1 MAGRLASGAES
12 RLENQRFGAL
22 QLSVAIFCAL
32 AQGFDGYD
40 INAIG
45 MAVPSLSQVWHAA
58 PSSFAITFV
67 MSNVGV
73 MVGALACGP
82 AGDRLGRKPV
92 ILTSLL
98 FLGVFSFASAYAASV
113 DTLAGLRFFTGIGI
127 GALMPTTVAL
137 VSDYSPERLRAVVT
151 MAIFCGNPLGGF
163 LGGQLIAQLLPL
175 HGWTVI
181 FHIGGILPLILF
193 AVLLIWL
200 PESPRFMLAHRHRS
214 SHALRVY
221 AALGIDPD
229 AASASGSAHQVDV
242 ATGNTIV
249 ALFTEGYALRT
260 VLFWVMFF
268 CSLLSLYLIGFW
280 LPTVL
285 HLEGL
290 TPADAVFSSSLYSAG
305 GVLSVLAIG
314 PLTQRFRIEPVL
326 SACLALGIV
335 VIAGVA
341 LGNLPYLLLLATI
354 FLMGVCVIGGQCG
367 INGLAAARYPARM
380 RNTGVGWAL
389 GVGRLGGIFGPALG
403 GLLLSSGWRPP
414 HILLCSCITAGIA
427 ALCVVLLQ
435 LPAARVESELLREA

>member
-1 MAGRLASGAES
+1 MSGRLASSAES

-40 INAIG
+40 ISAIG
-45 MAVPSLSQVWHAA
+45 MAVPSLSHVWHAA
-58 PSSFAITFV
+58 PASFAITFV

-73 MVGALACGP
+73 MGGALASGP

-98 FLGVFSFASAYAASV
+98 LLGVFSFASAYAGSV
-113 DTLAGLRFFTGIGI
+113 DTLAYLRFFTGIGI
-127 GALMPTTVAL
+127 GALMPATVAL

-175 HGWTVI
+175 YGWTVI

-193 AVLLIWL
+193 PVLLIWL
-200 PESPRFMLAHRHRS
+200 PESPRFMLARGRRS
-214 SHALRVY
+214 NRALRVY

-229 AASASGSAHQVDV
+229 AAPGIGAVHRVDV
-242 ATGNTIV
+242 ANGNTIV

-260 VLFWVMFF
+260 ILFWIMFF

-314 PLTQRFRIEPVL
+314 PLTHRFAIEPVL
-326 SACLALGIV
+326 AACLALGIV

-389 GVGRLGGIFGPALG
+389 GIGRLGGIFGPALG
-403 GLLLSSGWRPP
+403 GFLLASGWQPP
-414 HILLCSCITAGIA
+414 HILLCSCITAGVA

-435 LPAARVESELLREA
+435 IGAAQVEPDLLRET

>member
-1 MAGRLASGAES
+1 MSGRLASSAES
-12 RLENQRFGAL
+12 RLENQRFGGL
-22 QLSVAIFCAL
+22 QFSVAVFCAL

-45 MAVPSLSQVWHAA
+45 MAVPSLSHVWHAA

-98 FLGVFSFASAYAASV
+98 FLGVFSFASAYAGSV
-113 DTLAGLRFFTGIGI
+113 ETLAYLRFFTGIGI

-137 VSDYSPERLRAVVT
+137 VSDYSPERLRAAVT

-163 LGGQLIAQLLPL
+163 LGGQLIARLLPVY
-175 HGWTVI
+175 GWTVI
-181 FHIGGILPLILF
+181 FRIGGILPLILF
-193 AVLLIWL
+193 PMLMIWL
-200 PESPRFMLAHRHRS
+200 PESPRFMLAHRRRS
-214 SHALRVY
+214 SRALRVY
-221 AALGIDPD
+221 RILGIDPD
-229 AASASGSAHQVDV
+229 AVPGPAHQVDV
-242 ATGNTIV
+242 AKGNTIV

-260 VLFWVMFF
+260 VLFWIMFF

-314 PLTQRFRIEPVL
+314 PLTHRFGIEPVL
-326 SACLALGIV
+326 AACLALGIV

-341 LGNLPYLLLLATI
+341 LGNLSYLPLLATI
-354 FLMGVCVIGGQCG
+354 FVMGVCVIGGQCG

-389 GVGRLGGIFGPALG
+389 GIGRLGGIFGPALG
-403 GLLLSSGWRPP
+403 GLLLSNGWRPP
-414 HILLCSCITAGIA
+414 HILLCGCITAGIA

-435 LPAARVESELLREA
+435 LPAVRVKSELLREA

>member
-1 MAGRLASGAES
+1 MSSALATSPES
-12 RLENQRFGAL
+12 RLENQRFGSL

-40 INAIG
+40 ISAIG
-45 MAVPSLSQVWHAA
+45 MAVPSLSHAWQAA
-58 PSSFAITFV
+58 PASFAITFV

-98 FLGVFSFASAYAASV
+98 FLGVFSLASAHAGSV
-113 DTLAGLRFFTGIGI
+113 NTLAYLRFFTGIGI

-163 LGGQLIAQLLPL
+163 LGGQLIAQLLPAY
-175 HGWTVI
+175 GWPVI

-193 AVLLIWL
+193 PVLLICL
-200 PESPRFMLAHRHRS
+200 PESPRFMLAHHRRS
-214 SHALRVY
+214 RRALRIY
-221 AALGIDPD
+221 ATLGIDPD
-229 AASASGSAHQVDV
+229 TAPAIGLAQQLDV
-242 ATGNTIV
+242 AKGNTIV
-249 ALFTEGYALRT
+249 ALFTAGYALRT
-260 VLFWVMFF
+260 VLFWIMFF

-285 HLEGL
+285 HLDGL

-314 PLTQRFRIEPVL
+314 PLTRRFGLEPVL
-326 SACLALGIV
+326 GGCLALGIV

-354 FLMGVCVIGGQCG
+354 FVMGVCVIGGQCG
-367 INGLAAARYPARM
+367 INGLSAARYPARM

-389 GVGRLGGIFGPALG
+389 GIGRLGGIFGPALG
-403 GLLLSSGWRPP
+403 GVLLGRGWHPP

-435 LPAARVESELLREA
+435 LPAARVEPELLRQA